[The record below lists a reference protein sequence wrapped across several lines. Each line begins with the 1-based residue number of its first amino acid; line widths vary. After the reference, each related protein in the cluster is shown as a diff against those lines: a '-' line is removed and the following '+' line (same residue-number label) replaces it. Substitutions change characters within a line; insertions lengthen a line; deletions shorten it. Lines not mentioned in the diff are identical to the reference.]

1 MIKPDS
7 ELPSPCPKCGK
18 RLVKVG
24 DEERFLECIC
34 GYRFDTFLSQEAI
47 FGDEWT
53 RNDVEWS
60 QLSGDKKNPRELAYE
75 IAENIMEKE
84 TFATINGSEE
94 LYRYRGGVYSA
105 GGEFRVKELV
115 QQWADPGDLGNN
127 LVSEVIG
134 NVKRSTYVLAEKFYA
149 PTPLLV
155 LENGLLDIET
165 YQVTPHTP
173 DHLALS
179 KLPVLYDPSADCP
192 AIKRFLGE
200 VLYPEDLNFMQE
212 WVGYHLWRGYPVAVA
227 ALLVGEGANGKST
240 FIGVLRAFL
249 GQANIAAIPLQAFER
264 NTFAKATLLGK
275 LANLY
280 PDLSD
285 AALQEVGTFKALTG
299 GDMITAE
306 KKFGQPFNLLNVA
319 KLTFSCNV
327 VPEVMEDTEAFFR
340 RIWIVQFSNTFTG
353 ERADPDLLAKLT
365 TKEELSGFLNWALEG
380 LKRLRAN
387 RWHFTGTRS
396 TAEVRAD
403 YIRRSDTVK
412 AFLGG
417 CTRKEATS
425 FVTRDDFYSAYCL
438 YCRKRNLVAR
448 NRTAFFDRLPQFG
461 QFPKTQRTIAGR
473 RRWAVEGLLL
483 LPEEQ
488 WEKAVAEDPEPA
500 LNDSGSVQAVHPV
513 QERLPDAQSAQD
525 THPGG
530 QLREGS
536 A

>member
-7 ELPSPCPKCGK
+7 EPPGLCPRCGK
-18 RLVKVG
+18 PLVEVG
-24 DEERFLECIC
+24 DDKRFLECVC
-34 GYRFDTFLSQEAI
+34 GFKFDTFLSREATGREEENLNEIVETQER
-47 FGDEWT
+47 GD
-53 RNDVEWS
+53 R
-60 QLSGDKKNPRELAYE
+60 KNLRELAYE

-84 TFATINGSEE
+84 AFATINGSEE
-94 LYRYRGGVYSA
+94 LYRYQGGVYSA

-115 QQWADPGDLGNN
+115 QRLASPNELGNN

-134 NVKRSTYVLAEKFYA
+134 NVKRSTYVLAEKFYEA
-149 PTPLLV
+149 TPIVV
-155 LENGLLDIET
+155 LENGLLNVET
-165 YQVTPHTP
+165 SQVIRHTP
-173 DHLALS
+173 DYLALS
-179 KLPVLYDPSADCP
+179 KLPVRYDPSADCP
-192 AIKRFLGE
+192 AIKRFLSE
-200 VLYPEDLNFMQE
+200 VLYPEDLAFMQE

-227 ALLVGEGANGKST
+227 ALLVGEGSNGKST
-240 FIGVLRAFL
+240 LISVLRAFL
-249 GQANIAAIPLQAFER
+249 GPTNIAAVPLQAFEK

-285 AALQEVGTFKALTG
+285 SALHEVGTFKALTG

-306 KKFGQPFNLLNVA
+306 KKFGQPFNLLNAA

-340 RIWIVQFSNTFTG
+340 RIWIVQFPNTFTG

-365 TKEELSGFLNWALEG
+365 TKEELSGFLNLALDG

-396 TAEVRAD
+396 TGEVRAD
-403 YIRRSDTVK
+403 YIRRSDTVR

-417 CTRKEATS
+417 CTRKDATS
-425 FVTRDDFYSAYCL
+425 FVTKDDLYSAYCS

-461 QFPKTQRTIAGR
+461 QFPKAQRTVAGR
-473 RRWAVEGLLL
+473 RRWAIEGLLL
-483 LPEEQ
+483 LPEDL
-488 WEKAVAEDPEPA
+488 WEKAVADDLEPA
-500 LNDSGSVQAVHPV
+500 LNDLEPVQAVPPV
-513 QERLPDAQSAQD
+513 QERLPDAQTAQD
-525 THPGG
+525 AHPGV